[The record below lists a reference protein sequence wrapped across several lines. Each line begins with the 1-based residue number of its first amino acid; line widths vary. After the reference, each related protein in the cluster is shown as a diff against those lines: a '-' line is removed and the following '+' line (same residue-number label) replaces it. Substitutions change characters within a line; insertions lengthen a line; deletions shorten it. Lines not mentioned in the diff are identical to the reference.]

1 MGKKKLST
9 THRTKHPMTLAVAAY
24 ACGSC
29 VMRSFVN
36 SPGFTTSSSKRPLQN
51 GNLGFGGCKLSNLD
65 EYMAPRMYDYICLSE
80 DFFIHF
86 PKHHC
91 SKFCFFKLLAKA
103 RPGPGTPKGPG
114 STISDMIRRTVSS
127 PDSSPNPLL
136 CLAAGQAAEVQNFIH
151 TSGVWYPASSY
162 YPPSGVYIGSN

>member
-1 MGKKKLST
+1 MYDVTYMSFREIFYTFSKAPLFQVLFEKKLLT
-9 THRTKHPMTLAVAAY
+9 
-24 ACGSC
+24 
-29 VMRSFVN
+29 
-36 SPGFTTSSSKRPLQN
+36 
-51 GNLGFGGCKLSNLD
+51 
-65 EYMAPRMYDYICLSE
+65 
-80 DFFIHF
+80 
-86 PKHHC
+86 
-91 SKFCFFKLLAKA
+91 KA